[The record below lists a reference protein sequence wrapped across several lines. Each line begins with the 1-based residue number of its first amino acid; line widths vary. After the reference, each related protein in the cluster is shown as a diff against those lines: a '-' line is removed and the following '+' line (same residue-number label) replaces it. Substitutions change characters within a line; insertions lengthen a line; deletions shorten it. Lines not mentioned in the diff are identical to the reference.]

1 MLRRPES
8 DGADM
13 LRGWLDCGAD
23 MLRDDP
29 PLERM
34 LPPPNDG
41 LSDERR
47 EPKELPLGDGL
58 LLCRRDWLELP
69 DPERN
74 GDDSLRGLDTV
85 GAGAVRRVCG

>member
-1 MLRRPES
+1 MLR
-8 DGADM
+8 D
-13 LRGWLDCGAD
+13 WLGCGAD

-29 PLERM
+29 LLERV

-47 EPKELPLGDGL
+47 EPKELPLDDGL
-58 LLCRRDWLELP
+58 LLWRRDCPELP

-74 GDDSLRGLDTV
+74 GDDSVRGLVTV
-85 GAGAVRRVCG
+85 GAGVVRRVCG